1 MYFLSAIVHLK
12 EAGLVGGLTLYV
24 FIVLPFIEATRE
36 YAERK
41 EREQRQKDMQ
51 FSRGV

>member
-1 MYFLSAIVHLK
+1 MYFLSAVIHLK

-24 FIVLPFIEATRE
+24 FIILPFINATRE

-41 EREQRQKDMQ
+41 EREQRQKDAPY
-51 FSRGV
+51 SRGI